1 MIRTDNG
8 ANFVGANIKL
18 RKAFTEVNHTKI
30 NNFLMEM
37 RGEWITQRQNP
48 PMASNM
54 GGAWEHQ
61 IFSTKYIQPI
71 AENPCRKPK

>member
-18 RKAFTEVNHTKI
+18 RKAFIEVNHTKI

-37 RGEWITQRQNP
+37 RGEWIT
-48 PMASNM
+48 
-54 GGAWEHQ
+54 
-61 IFSTKYIQPI
+61 
-71 AENPCRKPK
+71 